1 MKDIIAGFNRCRKVT
16 DFYRLQIA
24 AEDYLSPTEFAQ
36 LCDQRSQ
43 LPAQAQEWLDN
54 FADLLFGEIPEARQ
68 YARQRLGDHVWFF
81 GHGPDE
87 KPRPRLLIGFCGALH
102 RLMVPIS
109 IALQHIDP
117 DQFDI
122 VVLTDPTRRRYLFGI
137 DDFADDFDGIISQ
150 LSELVGVANY
160 RTVEC
165 IGASSGGLAA
175 LRTAISFGAERAVLV
190 GGRPMHMY
198 SRKWPDQ
205 EKAEAGFEEVFAQ
218 AGSVPTRVVCGFA
231 EDNELDRQGGLWFA
245 ETYNAE
251 LAPVPGIENHNI
263 LFELLKQARLGRY
276 LDRLLLSDPS
286 AGTFAG

>member
-36 LCDQRSQ
+36 LYEQRKQ
-43 LPAQAQEWLDN
+43 LPTQAREWLDT
-54 FADLLFGEIPEARQ
+54 FAGLLFGEIPEPRQ

-81 GHGPDE
+81 GHGPGE
-87 KPRPRLLIGFCGALH
+87 KRRPRLLIGFCGGMH

-109 IALQHIDP
+109 IALQHVDAEE
-117 DQFDI
+117 FDV

-137 DDFADDFDGIISQ
+137 DDFADDFDGI
-150 LSELVGVANY
+150 LTRLTELVGVPDY
-160 RTVEC
+160 RTVGC
-165 IGASSGGLAA
+165 LGASSGGLAA
-175 LRTAISFGAERAVLV
+175 LRAAISFGAERAVLV
-190 GGRPMHMY
+190 GGRPINMY
-198 SRKWPDQ
+198 SKKWPDQ
-205 EKAEAGFEEVFAQ
+205 EKSEAEFEGVFAQ

-231 EDNELDRQGGLWFA
+231 EDNEKDREGALSFA
-245 ETYNAE
+245 ETLNAE

-276 LDRLLLSDPS
+276 MDRLLLADAS
-286 AGTFAG
+286 AGAGVG